1 MNKFQDNDDSEIN
14 NSKEKDTLSFNEIS
28 NLKRSKFHYKNN
40 NQENMFMLYNN
51 NFKEQRKPLNLGGTR
66 NCLYINNYPLIS
78 IGKNISLPLLVIL
91 SLCCIYIYIFY
102 YFFDAS
108 GPILQKIF
116 NYSFVIYILSHA
128 LSIFLNPGIPSF
140 EYNKKIKEGLKNK
153 KINDLDCTECK
164 ICNLNYKL
172 TDKIS
177 HCEKCEVCYF
187 GYDHHCIWIGHCVAK
202 YNYIFFLSFI
212 IAILVFIYSCFAM
225 VFVKLFKI
233 FLKKI

>member
-1 MNKFQDNDDSEIN
+1 MNTFQDNDDSEIN

-91 SLCCIYIYIFY
+91 SFCCIYIYIFY
-102 YFFDAS
+102 FFFDAS

-140 EYNKKIKEGLKNK
+140 
-153 KINDLDCTECK
+153 
-164 ICNLNYKL
+164 
-172 TDKIS
+172 
-177 HCEKCEVCYF
+177 
-187 GYDHHCIWIGHCVAK
+187 
-202 YNYIFFLSFI
+202 
-212 IAILVFIYSCFAM
+212 
-225 VFVKLFKI
+225 
-233 FLKKI
+233 